1 MRSVSLI
8 VVVLWHWAFTILRWS
23 PDGPMPTS
31 PLGFFSGL
39 WIFTWL
45 LQVMP
50 MFFYVGGYVHLVSWR
65 RARARGESLAR
76 YVRHQIRRLVVPA
89 GALVLIWTAFG
100 VTAASLSNLRW
111 IRGAVLL
118 IISPLWFLAVYV
130 VLLAVLPVSLW
141 LHRKFDVVVLVWLGG
156 VALGADVVR
165 FRYGVDEAGWVNM
178 IAVWGLAHQA
188 GFFHRRL
195 VDAPRRW
202 GHALLWTG
210 LFALAGLVFSGLYPG
225 SMVGVPG
232 DRLSNM
238 GPPTFVIVALLTF
251 QIGFAEVTRP
261 FFERRLARP
270 RWRRFIGLLDRY
282 ALPLFLFHTT
292 GMALAKACV
301 YFVFGD
307 GVSDDRPPDLIWWL
321 QRPIAVLGSLAC
333 TLPFLVLFGGRR
345 TRGARREDLRPSTAG
360 GAKRTVNDV
369 RPRAHEWPRGAAW
382 RKGGTHACTNR
393 GLARHQ
399 RAGRRKAGSAW
410 PDHRSP

>member
-1 MRSVSLI
+1 MSLI
-8 VVVLWHWAFTILRWS
+8 VVVVWHWAFTILRWA

-50 MFFYVGGYVHLVSWR
+50 MFFYVGGYVHLVSWQ
-65 RARARGESLAR
+65 RARARGDPLGR
-76 YVRHQIRRLVVPA
+76 YVLHQIRRLVAPA

-100 VTAASLSNLRW
+100 VTAASVFNLRW
-111 IRGAVLL
+111 IRGAALL

-130 VLLAVLPVSLW
+130 VLLMLLPLSLW

-165 FRYGVDEAGWVNM
+165 FRYGVEQAGWVNM

-188 GFFHRRL
+188 GFFYRRL

-251 QIGFAEVTRP
+251 QSGFAEVTRP

-270 RWRRFIGLLDRY
+270 RWRRFIGLLDQY

-301 YFVFGD
+301 YFVFGN
-307 GVSDDRPPDLIWWL
+307 GVSDDRLPDPIWWL
-321 QRPIAVLGSLAC
+321 QRPIAVAGSLLF
-333 TLPFLVLFGGRR
+333 TLPFLLLFERRR
-345 TRGARREDLRPSTAG
+345 TRGAIEG
-360 GAKRTVNDV
+360 V
-369 RPRAHEWPRGAAW
+369 RQ
-382 RKGGTHACTNR
+382 T
-393 GLARHQ
+393 
-399 RAGRRKAGSAW
+399 
-410 PDHRSP
+410 